1 MLILDASQVEYC
13 PVLQPV
19 GNATRV
25 VPGAAY
31 RGRLFVKG
39 EVFAR
44 DRREEAVQLSRARF
58 EEYGGLV
65 YVLLVD
71 NGQTLTLWYQ
81 NDAVRRTKVVDDLV
95 AAIELQLLVEQ
106 MRSPSGVQV
115 KTRRQGWRSYPGC
128 FLGNEAIAWLRAQL
142 HLSRAEALRLGQR
155 LLEEGWIDHIE
166 GDRGFEDK
174 PLFYRFRT

>member
-25 VPGAAY
+25 VPGAAC
-31 RGRLFVKG
+31 RRRLFVKG

-44 DRREEAVQLSRARF
+44 DHREEAVQLSRARF

-71 NGQTLTLWYQ
+71 DGQTLTLWYQ

-95 AAIELQLLVEQ
+95 AAIELQLLVETDAFALGGAGQ
-106 MRSPSGVQV
+106 DAPPGVAQLSGVFFGERSDRLAAGAV
-115 KTRRQGWRSYPGC
+115 ASVAGGSVASRTAAARR
-128 FLGNEAIAWLRAQL
+128 
-142 HLSRAEALRLGQR
+142 RL
-155 LLEEGWIDHIE
+155 
-166 GDRGFEDK
+166 DR
-174 PLFYRFRT
+174 PH